1 MSKKEILVIDDEPN
15 LRRVLQAALEK
26 AGYAVRTADDGDHAL
41 RLLGERPVDL
51 VLTDATMP
59 GMDGLTLV
67 REIGARWPG
76 TGIVMM
82 TAFGTIPMA
91 VQAIRSGALEF
102 VTKPFDLEVL
112 KRTLEGVLRQ
122 SKPSPRSATTEASL
136 FIAESPAMREVEEL
150 VRQVAD
156 ARATVMIGGESGVG
170 KEVVARALHRL
181 GSRAAGSFV
190 PVSCAAI
197 PETLL
202 EAELFG
208 HEKGAFTGATSAR
221 AGRFEAADGGT
232 LFLDEVGEIPLG
244 VQSKLLRAVQEREI
258 ERLGANRST
267 KVDLRLVTATH
278 RDLDAAVAS
287 GAFRLDLLYRLRV
300 VEIDIPPL
308 RDRPEDLLPLAR
320 MFLARSAARE
330 GRSTLEIG
338 PEAERALRSHPWP
351 GNVRELENAM
361 ERAIVLTP
369 ASETELTTRQLPT
382 WARLR
387 IAA

>member
-1 MSKKEILVIDDEPN
+1 MSKKELLVVDDEPN

-26 AGYAVRTADDGDHAL
+26 AGYVVRTADDGEHAL
-41 RLLGERPVDL
+41 RLLEERPVDL

-59 GMDGLTLV
+59 GMDGLALV
-67 REIGARWPG
+67 QEIGKRWPATG
-76 TGIVMM
+76 TVMM

-91 VQAIRSGALEF
+91 IQAIRCGALEF

-112 KRTLEGVLRQ
+112 KRTIDGALRQ
-122 SKPSPRSATTEASL
+122 CKPSKPAAPEAGGL
-136 FIAESPAMREVEEL
+136 FIAESPAMREVENL

-181 GSRAAGSFV
+181 GSRAAESFV

-221 AGRFEAADGGT
+221 EGRFEAADRGT
-232 LFLDEVGEIPLG
+232 LFLDEVGEIPLS

-267 KVDLRLVTATH
+267 KVDIRLVTATH
-278 RDLDAAVAS
+278 RDLDSAVAC
-287 GAFRLDLLYRLRV
+287 GTFRLDLLYRLRV
-300 VEIDIPPL
+300 VEINIPPL
-308 RDRPEDLLPLAR
+308 RERPEDLLPLAR

-330 GRSTLEIG
+330 GRPTLEILSDG
-338 PEAERALRSHPWP
+338 EQALRSHSWP

-361 ERAIVLTP
+361 ERAIVLAAP
-369 ASETELTTRQLPT
+369 SETELMPQRLPT
-382 WARLR
+382 WGRLR
-387 IAA
+387 LAA